1 MPIKAI
7 TADYRGEPRDRVENF
22 HGNQIVY
29 VGWDRH
35 LLFCSAVAFPLA
47 PDTPFAGLRDEAMAG
62 VFGLHP
68 EWTEVDW
75 NRVTWLLDGE
85 PFIPALDKSLSEQG
99 IGHKSLLR
107 MQTPDLPGF
116 QSAGV

>member
-1 MPIKAI
+1 MPIQAI
-7 TADYRGEPRDRVENF
+7 TPDYHGEVRDRLENF
-22 HGNQIVY
+22 HGNQLVY

-47 PDTPFAGLRDEAMAG
+47 PDTRFAQLRDEAMAG

-68 EWTEVDW
+68 EWAQVDW
-75 NRVTWLLDGE
+75 GRVSWLLDGE
-85 PFIPALDKSLSEQG
+85 PFEPMLDRPLNEQG

-107 MQTPDLPGF
+107 MQTPDLKGF